1 VPRILVGGF
10 GPIARLGLRAI
21 LDQPA
26 MGIVAECQPHSVMK
40 LLATGSSH
48 VVVLDL
54 DDSGTDQLARS
65 VVARHP
71 AVTVIACSVERS
83 LMRVYTPFGNGRS
96 HDRELTAAALAEAA
110 RS

>member
-1 VPRILVGGF
+1 MPTILVGGF

-26 MGIVAECQPHSVMK
+26 IGIVAECQLHSVMK

-54 DDSGTDQLARS
+54 DASGTDQLARS

-71 AVTVIACSVERS
+71 AVKVIACSVNRS
-83 LMRVYTPFGNGRS
+83 LMRVFPRS
-96 HDRELTAAALAEAA
+96 ESGQSYGRELTAAALVEAV
-110 RS
+110 RN